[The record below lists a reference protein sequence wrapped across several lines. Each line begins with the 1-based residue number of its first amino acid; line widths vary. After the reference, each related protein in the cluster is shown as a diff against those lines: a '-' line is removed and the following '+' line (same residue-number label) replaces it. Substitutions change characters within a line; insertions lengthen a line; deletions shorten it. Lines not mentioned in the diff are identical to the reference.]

1 MSKHVAHPLE
11 ATPREVAGSPTRK
24 PEPRLLGY
32 LLLIALGAVGLFLG
46 ARPVGD
52 QSAWLHLSIGRQL
65 IGGGGFGRVDPWVPW
80 AAQPYIPTEW
90 LPDVA
95 AYKLHELF
103 GLSGIAWLRG
113 AGILLLLAVT
123 IWGGRRVGD
132 TVPALIAAG
141 AALVGAAHALTARP
155 QLLGFVFLSLA
166 VVAWWQ
172 MAGDLRPRW
181 WLVPLTWVWAS
192 SHGLWVVGV
201 GFGVV
206 TVAGLALDRRLTWG
220 SARRLFAVPALSL
233 GAAALTPVGP
243 ALLLTP
249 LTVGRDVRDFVGE
262 WQASSAHD
270 LATFVTL
277 CMLALVALSWARS
290 RRMPPWWQI
299 AHLVVAFV
307 ATLAMERTVAV
318 GAVVAAPLLAQ
329 TLQNW
334 RDTPSVALPR
344 RDTVAWLAMGVS
356 ALLIAAP
363 LAGTLAARPTNV
375 PTGLQS
381 ALSSLPAGTVVLEDS
396 NMSAWAGWV
405 APHLRP
411 VKDSRSEIFSRQQHL
426 DYARLVATAPGWD
439 TILGRSGATWA
450 LVLTDSPLAAALHE
464 RESWATVGT
473 DDGYSLMRRPG

>member
-1 MSKHVAHPLE
+1 MPG
-11 ATPREVAGSPTRK
+11 R
-24 PEPRLLGY
+24 EPRLPGY
-32 LLLIALGAVGLFLG
+32 LALTALGAVGLLLG
-46 ARPVGD
+46 VRPVGD
-52 QSAWLHLSIGRQL
+52 QSAWLHLSIARQL
-65 IGGGGFGRVDPWVPW
+65 LDGGGFGRVDPWVLG
-80 AAQPYIPTEW
+80 AAKPYVATEW
-90 LPDVA
+90 LPAIA
-95 AYKLHELF
+95 AYKLHEVF
-103 GLSGIAWLRG
+103 GLSSIAWLRG
-113 AGILLLLAVT
+113 VGILLLLAVT
-123 IWGGRRVGD
+123 IWAGRRVAD

-141 AALVGAAHALTARP
+141 AALVGAGHALTARP

-206 TVAGLALDRRLTWG
+206 TVAGLALDRRLTWV
-220 SARRLFAVPALSL
+220 SARRLLAVPALSL
-233 GAAALTPVGP
+233 VAASLTPVGP

-270 LATFVTL
+270 PAAFVTL
-277 CMLALVALSWARS
+277 CMIALVATSWARS
-290 RRMPPWWQI
+290 RRTPTWWQV
-299 AHLVVAFV
+299 AHLMVAFV

-329 TLQNW
+329 TLQAW
-334 RDTPSVALPR
+334 RGSPATALPR
-344 RDTVAWLAMGVS
+344 RDTLAWLAMGVS

-363 LAGTLAARPTNV
+363 LAATFAARPTAV

-381 ALSSLPAGTVVLEDS
+381 ALSSLPAGTVVLEDT
-396 NMSAWAGWV
+396 NMSSWVGWV
-405 APHLRP
+405 APQLRP
-411 VKDSRSEIFSRQQHL
+411 VRDSRSEIFTRQQHK

-450 LVLTDSPLAAALHE
+450 LVRTGSPLAAALHE
-464 RESWATVGT
+464 RTNWKTVGT
-473 DDGYSLMRRPG
+473 DNGYSLLRRPG

>member
-1 MSKHVAHPLE
+1 MPGRE
-11 ATPREVAGSPTRK
+11 A
-24 PEPRLLGY
+24 RLPGY
-32 LLLIALGAVGLFLG
+32 LVLTALGAVGLLLG
-46 ARPVGD
+46 VRPVGD

-65 IGGGGFGRVDPWVPW
+65 VDGGGFGRVDPWVVW
-80 AAQPYIPTEW
+80 EAKPYVPTEW
-90 LPDVA
+90 LPAVA
-95 AYKLHELF
+95 AYKLHEVF

-123 IWGGRRVGD
+123 IWAARRVAD

-141 AALVGAAHALTARP
+141 AALVGAGHALTARP
-155 QLLGFVFLSLA
+155 QLLGFVFLALA

-201 GFGVV
+201 GLGLV
-206 TVAGLALDRRLTWG
+206 TVAGLALDRRLTWV
-220 SARRLFAVPALSL
+220 SARRLLAVPALSL
-233 GAAALTPVGP
+233 VAASLTPVGP

-270 LATFVTL
+270 PAAFVTL
-277 CMLALVALSWARS
+277 CVLALVAMSWARS
-290 RRMPPWWQI
+290 RRTPPWWQI
-299 AHLVVAFV
+299 AHLMAAFV
-307 ATLAMERTVAV
+307 ATVAMERTVAV

-329 TLQNW
+329 TLQA
-334 RDTPSVALPR
+334 RRGTPATALPR
-344 RDTVAWLAMGVS
+344 RDTLAWLAMGVS

-363 LAGTLAARPTNV
+363 LAATLADRPTDV

-381 ALSSLPAGTVVLEDS
+381 ALSSLPAGTVVLEDT
-396 NMSAWAGWV
+396 NMSSWVGWV
-405 APHLRP
+405 APQLRP
-411 VKDSRSEIFSRQQHL
+411 VRDSRSEIFSRQQHK
-426 DYARLVATAPGWD
+426 DYARLIATASGWD

-450 LVLTDSPLAAALHE
+450 LVPTGSPLAAALQE
-464 RESWATVGT
+464 RESWETVGT
-473 DDGYSLMRRPG
+473 DHQYSLMRRSGQAP

>member
-1 MSKHVAHPLE
+1 
-11 ATPREVAGSPTRK
+11 
-24 PEPRLLGY
+24 LLGY
-32 LLLIALGAVGLFLG
+32 LLLIALGAVCLILG
-46 ARPVGD
+46 VRPVGD

-80 AAQPYIPTEW
+80 AAQPSIPTEW

-113 AGILLLLAVT
+113 AG
-123 IWGGRRVGD
+123 
-132 TVPALIAAG
+132 
-141 AALVGAAHALTARP
+141 HALTARP
-155 QLLGFVFLSLA
+155 QLLGFVLLSLA

-172 MAGDLRPRW
+172 MASDLRPRW

-206 TVAGLALDRRLTWG
+206 TIAGLALDRRLTWG
-220 SARRLFAVPALSL
+220 SARRLCAVPALSL
-233 GAAALTPVGP
+233 GTAALTPIGP

-277 CMLALVALSWARS
+277 CMLGLVALSWA
-290 RRMPPWWQI
+290 
-299 AHLVVAFV
+299 
-307 ATLAMERTVAV
+307 
-318 GAVVAAPLLAQ
+318 
-329 TLQNW
+329 
-334 RDTPSVALPR
+334 
-344 RDTVAWLAMGVS
+344 
-356 ALLIAAP
+356 
-363 LAGTLAARPTNV
+363 
-375 PTGLQS
+375 
-381 ALSSLPAGTVVLEDS
+381 
-396 NMSAWAGWV
+396 
-405 APHLRP
+405 
-411 VKDSRSEIFSRQQHL
+411 
-426 DYARLVATAPGWD
+426 LVATAPGWD

-450 LVLTDSPLAAALHE
+450 LVLTDSPLAAALHK